1 MAETQSRTAWGLTI
15 TAWGLAIVAAAVTA
29 LSVPVH
35 GWLLVPVVVVAAVL
49 GWWLGSAIY
58 VTVSYRMGSRRSRR
72 EAEREYERR
81 TGRPFPGWHKKRGPE
96 PPDGTPAG
104 L

>member
-1 MAETQSRTAWGLTI
+1 M
-15 TAWGLAIVAAAVTA
+15 TAWGLAIVAAVVTA
-29 LSVPVH
+29 LAVPVH

-49 GWWLGSAIY
+49 GWWIGSAIY
-58 VTVSYRMGSRRSRR
+58 LAMAYRMGSRRSRR

-81 TGRPFPGWHKKRGPE
+81 TGRPFPGRPKKRGPE
-96 PPDGTPAG
+96 PPDGTPAA